1 MRDDHDGWP
10 DAESLGDGAFEVVR
24 QGRAVGGG
32 AGHGEDDVA
41 ALDVG
46 DHVSM
51 AECFYDGAELGH
63 RHLVPTYDVDA
74 ADQSDV
80 RSHDPIIPG
89 RGFTS
94 ALTVSG
100 DLDQAGHEL
109 A

>member
-1 MRDDHDGWP
+1 
-10 DAESLGDGAFEVVR
+10 
-24 QGRAVGGG
+24 
-32 AGHGEDDVA
+32 
-41 ALDVG
+41 
-46 DHVSM
+46 
-51 AECFYDGAELGH
+51 
-63 RHLVPTYDVDA
+63 
-74 ADQSDV
+74 V